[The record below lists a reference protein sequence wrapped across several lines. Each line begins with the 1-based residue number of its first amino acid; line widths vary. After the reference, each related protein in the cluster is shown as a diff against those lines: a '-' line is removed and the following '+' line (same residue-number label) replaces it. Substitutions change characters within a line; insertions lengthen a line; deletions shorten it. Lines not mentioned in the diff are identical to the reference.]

1 MAFIGAMLAGAA
13 AHVRYTKKRIPQIN
27 PNLTGSPRRVRRTT
41 QSPQKNTQRRGS
53 AGPIIGSDKAKS
65 SSNGNNN
72 FLTVPL
78 AGTPPLGRKRAGSV
92 PVIRFTLAVAW
103 SLKPDYIRALKITW
117 DRLCDVPRA
126 NCRGILG
133 IMERVF
139 EKFESK
145 DKHIKEVF
153 YQAAFVDSMAD
164 THGRRHSDKSIATL
178 RDHIHFFVSLIS
190 QVIHSLEKPTTDIFE
205 HIDKIGAYHYHMK
218 KIGFKAQMWDTLG
231 VILVDAIVVQDCVR
245 AFPEACRAWT
255 LMVAAL
261 IDRLRSAKKQY
272 GAPVSLRRSTMF
284 LQHDLP
290 FRCPSPTP
298 RCPLSPRRRGSMTP
312 GSSPLKVSPLLKE
325 QHALKPPQ
333 SAPAI
338 TN

>member
-1 MAFIGAMLAGAA
+1 MLAGAA

-27 PNLTGSPRRVRRTT
+27 QNATGSPRRVRRST
-41 QSPQKNTQRRGS
+41 QSPQKNSGRRGS
-53 AGPIIGSDKAKS
+53 AGPVITTERPRT

-78 AGTPPLGRKRAGSV
+78 TGSPPFTRKRSGSV

-190 QVIHSLEKPTTDIFE
+190 QVIHSLEKPATDIFE

-218 KIGFKAQMWDTLG
+218 KIGFNAQMWDTLG
-231 VILVDAIVVQDCVR
+231 VLLVDAIVVQDCVR
-245 AFPEACRAWT
+245 GFPEACRSWT

-272 GAPVSLRRSTMF
+272 GAPVTLRRSTMF
-284 LQHDLP
+284 HQPDLP

-298 RCPLSPRRRGSMTP
+298 RCPASPRRRGSMTP
-312 GSSPLKVSPLLKE
+312 GSSPMKTSPLLKV
-325 QHALKPPQ
+325 QAPPTRPQ
-333 SAPAI
+333 SNLVVDQI
-338 TN
+338 IIN